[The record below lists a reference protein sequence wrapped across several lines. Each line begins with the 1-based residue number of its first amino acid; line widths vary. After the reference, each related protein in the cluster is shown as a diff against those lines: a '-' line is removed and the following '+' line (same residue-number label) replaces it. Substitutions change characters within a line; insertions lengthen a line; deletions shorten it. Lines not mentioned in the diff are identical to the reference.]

1 MNTIT
6 IQRTTNSPDILL
18 DAKKGLIEIKGAS
31 FLEDSSAFYNPIL
44 DWVAEYVK
52 SPVDTTVNVELTYF
66 NSSAAK
72 LLLTIFK
79 TLGVIEKKNLSLKVN
94 WSYSEDDED
103 IRDSG
108 HDFSKLSGIKFKMIE
123 SDGPDND

>member
-18 DAKKGLIEIKGAS
+18 DPKKGIIEIKGAS
-31 FLEDSSAFYNPIL
+31 FLEDSSAFYSPIL

-52 SPVDTTVNVELTYF
+52 SPVATTVHVELTYF

-79 TLGVIEKKNLSLKVN
+79 ILGAIEKKNISLTLN

-108 HDFSKLSGIKFKMIE
+108 HDFSKLSGIKFNMIE
-123 SDGPDND
+123 NDEPERD